1 MTHSTGPLAGL
12 LVVDFSRVLAGPFA
26 TMLMAD
32 LGARVI
38 KVERRDVGDDTRG
51 YGPFAP
57 DGRSMYYAR
66 VNRGKESIAL
76 DLKADRDAALALTDR
91 ADVVVE
97 NFRPGVMA
105 RLGLGYDDVAARN
118 PGVVYASVS
127 GYGNTGP
134 RADQPAYDAVVQAR
148 SGMMSITGEP
158 SGPPTKSGVSL
169 SDLAAGLYAFGAVT
183 AALRGRETTGR
194 GSHVDIAMFDATL
207 SLLEGAA
214 LSYLADGTVP
224 TRIGSHHLNIAPFG
238 AFAAADGPL
247 VLCVGNDGLFARF
260 AAVIGGPELAT
271 DPRFSENAAR
281 AARRAELAAEIERRL
296 AADTAAHWL
305 AALEA
310 AGVPCAPV
318 NDIAEA
324 LDDPQTLARRMRVT
338 AGGLELPGQ
347 VMKFSAYDDPVTRP
361 AAPELDEHG
370 PAIRAEFGL

>member
-1 MTHSTGPLAGL
+1 MTQPTGPLSGL

-38 KVERRDVGDDTRG
+38 KVERVDSGDDTRR

-66 VNRGKESIAL
+66 VNRGKQSIAL
-76 DLKADRDAALALTDR
+76 DLKAERDAALTLAGR

-105 RLGLGYDDVAARN
+105 RLGLGYDDVAEAN

-127 GYGNTGP
+127 GYGATGP
-134 RADQPAYDAVVQAR
+134 RAGQPAYDAVVQAR
-148 SGMMSITGEP
+148 SGLMSITGDP
-158 SGPPTKSGVSL
+158 AGPPTKAGVSL

-183 AALRGRETTGR
+183 AALRGRETAGR
-194 GSHVDIAMFDATL
+194 GCHVDISMFDATL
-207 SLLEGAA
+207 SILEGAA

-224 TRIGSHHLNIAPFG
+224 TRVGSHHLNITPFG

-247 VLCVGNDGLFARF
+247 VVCAGNDTLFTRF
-260 AAVIGGPELAT
+260 AGVIGAPELAA
-271 DPRFSENAAR
+271 DPRFAGNAERTAH
-281 AARRAELAAEIERRL
+281 RAELTAEIERRL
-296 AADTAAHWL
+296 AAGTAAHWL

-318 NDIAEA
+318 NDIGEA
-324 LDDPQTLARRMRVT
+324 LEDPQTLARRMRVSS
-338 AGGLELPGQ
+338 GGLELPGQ
-347 VMKFSAYDDPVTRP
+347 VMKFSSYEDPATRP